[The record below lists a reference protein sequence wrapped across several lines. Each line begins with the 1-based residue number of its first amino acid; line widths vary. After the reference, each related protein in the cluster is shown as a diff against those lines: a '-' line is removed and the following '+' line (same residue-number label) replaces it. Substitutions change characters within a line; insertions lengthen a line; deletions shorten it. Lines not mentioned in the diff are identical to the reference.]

1 MWQGFNV
8 ANGLAAMYPLYVKP
22 EFEDG
27 PYGRAPCHV
36 PTGRPATCHTPTGRP
51 ATCHT
56 PTGHPTTCVTPPLAA
71 PPPVMSPLA
80 TLPPVT
86 SPLAAPPP
94 VTSPLAAPPTQ
105 APSTTLPRRR
115 CTPWSCQART
125 WQQCYPPAVA
135 SPPCPGYTR
144 CPSPSFRA
152 W

>member
-56 PTGHPTTCVTPPLAA
+56 PTGRPASCHAPTGRPARPLHTVTATVAKGFIFAAWQAA
-71 PPPVMSPLA
+71 PKAGHRTFKP
-80 TLPPVT
+80 
-86 SPLAAPPP
+86 APPGL
-94 VTSPLAAPPTQ
+94 TH
-105 APSTTLPRRR
+105 
-115 CTPWSCQART
+115 
-125 WQQCYPPAVA
+125 
-135 SPPCPGYTR
+135 G
-144 CPSPSFRA
+144 
-152 W
+152 